1 MVDDR
6 DYDQDVSHLW
16 NNIFRFKC
24 WCINILIGIFPTFG
38 TTILWLDEAMRTIEQ
53 WEPMKSNDQGV
64 FQWGLSVFGSHQRH
78 DDHRAQSQYCDNRL
92 PVKDFDQGM
101 EKMSYMQSASAGGF
115 YKCLSTVCFHMA
127 IFTVLR
133 ISNEYHK
140 YYLPIT
146 RPAKLK
152 NDYSPFWNSKLKSK
166 QGWFDLL
173 IACRSWNCLFTKVA
187 IG

>member
-16 NNIFRFKC
+16 NNNVFRFKC

-53 WEPMKSNDQGV
+53 WEAMKSNDQDV

-78 DDHRAQSQYCDNRL
+78 DDHRAESQYCDNRL

-101 EKMSYMQSASAGGF
+101 EKMSYMQSASAGG
-115 YKCLSTVCFHMA
+115 YIRCLSTVCFHMA

-166 QGWFDLL
+166 
-173 IACRSWNCLFTKVA
+173 
-187 IG
+187 